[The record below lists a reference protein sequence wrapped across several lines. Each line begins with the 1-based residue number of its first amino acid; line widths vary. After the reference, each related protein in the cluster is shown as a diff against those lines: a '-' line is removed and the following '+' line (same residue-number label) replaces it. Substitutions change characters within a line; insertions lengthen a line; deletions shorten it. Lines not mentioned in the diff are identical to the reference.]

1 MRNFF
6 FLEDIY
12 IQKKKTHSHAM
23 KQNTKDWIQYLSAI
37 AMLLSAI
44 GLALWSFQTLNQVH
58 STVLGYVGE
67 AIAFAAAVYG
77 LALYAK
83 NEIQKEMKLWVK
95 ENNKPRRKRTKD
107 EEEEIEE

>member
-1 MRNFF
+1 
-6 FLEDIY
+6 
-12 IQKKKTHSHAM
+12 M

-44 GLALWSFQTLNQVH
+44 GLALWSFQTLNLVH

-83 NEIQKEMKLWVK
+83 NEIHKEMKLWEK
-95 ENNKPRRKRTKD
+95 DNNTRARRKKVVEED
-107 EEEEIEE
+107 EEL

>member
-1 MRNFF
+1 
-6 FLEDIY
+6 
-12 IQKKKTHSHAM
+12 M

-37 AMLLSAI
+37 AMLISAI
-44 GLALWSFQTLNQVH
+44 GLALWSFQTLNMVH

-83 NEIQKEMKLWVK
+83 NEIHKEMKMWEK
-95 ENNKPRRKRTKD
+95 DNNSKARRRRNRDDEN
-107 EEEEIEE
+107 E

>member
-1 MRNFF
+1 
-6 FLEDIY
+6 
-12 IQKKKTHSHAM
+12 M

-37 AMLLSAI
+37 AMLISAI

-83 NEIQKEMKLWVK
+83 NEIHKEMKLWEK
-95 ENNKPRRKRTKD
+95 DNNSKARRKKVVEED
-107 EEEEIEE
+107 EE

>member
-1 MRNFF
+1 
-6 FLEDIY
+6 
-12 IQKKKTHSHAM
+12 M

-37 AMLLSAI
+37 AMLISAI

-83 NEIQKEMKLWVK
+83 NEIHKEMKLWEK
-95 ENNKPRRKRTKD
+95 DNNTRARRKKVVEED
-107 EEEEIEE
+107 EEL

>member
-1 MRNFF
+1 
-6 FLEDIY
+6 
-12 IQKKKTHSHAM
+12 M

-37 AMLLSAI
+37 AMLISAI
-44 GLALWSFQTLNQVH
+44 GLALWSFQTLNMVH

-83 NEIQKEMKLWVK
+83 NEIHKEMKMWEK
-95 ENNKPRRKRTKD
+95 DSNSKARRRKNRDDDD
-107 EEEEIEE
+107 E

>member
-1 MRNFF
+1 
-6 FLEDIY
+6 
-12 IQKKKTHSHAM
+12 M

-37 AMLLSAI
+37 AMLISAI
-44 GLALWSFQTLNQVH
+44 GLALWSFQTLNMVH

-83 NEIQKEMKLWVK
+83 NEIHKEMKMWEK
-95 ENNKPRRKRTKD
+95 DNNSKARRRKNRDDDD
-107 EEEEIEE
+107 E

>member
-1 MRNFF
+1 
-6 FLEDIY
+6 
-12 IQKKKTHSHAM
+12 M

-37 AMLLSAI
+37 AMLISAI

-77 LALYAK
+77 LALYAR
-83 NEIQKEMKLWVK
+83 NEIQKEMKLWVRDT
-95 ENNKPRRKRTKD
+95 NNKPKRKRAK
-107 EEEEIEE
+107 EEEEYEEED